1 MLVTTPVALPFALVC
16 KRDLKVTGSSRTYY
30 DEWWN
35 SDGGRHRFVPF
46 DLEAF
51 YRDRVV
57 KIIHMSIENALRIA
71 EMTLHHFYDGC

>member
-16 KRDLKVTGSSRTYY
+16 KRDLKVIRSSRTY

-46 DLEAF
+46 DLELF
-51 YRDRVV
+51 YRYREGVV
-57 KIIHMSIENALRIA
+57 KTIHMSGRKIREESRKFFSMSTPI
-71 EMTLHHFYDGC
+71 